1 MLVEAQLP
9 FLTILSSTKSKKL
22 KRQLVDSATSAQLN
36 SLCEVCFNLLQ
47 GRLEVSKDK
56 LQKLKKYKN
65 HIRKLAGSKKKSLKS
80 KRQILVQN
88 GGFLPL
94 LATLLPSVIGLVTS
108 LVKRKSA

>member
-47 GRLEVSKDK
+47 GRLEVSDKK

-65 HIRKLAGSKKKSLKS
+65 HIRKLAASKKQTLKS
-80 KRQILVQN
+80 KRQILQT

-94 LATLLPSVIGLVTS
+94 LASLIPSVIGLVST
-108 LVKRKSA
+108 LIKRKSG